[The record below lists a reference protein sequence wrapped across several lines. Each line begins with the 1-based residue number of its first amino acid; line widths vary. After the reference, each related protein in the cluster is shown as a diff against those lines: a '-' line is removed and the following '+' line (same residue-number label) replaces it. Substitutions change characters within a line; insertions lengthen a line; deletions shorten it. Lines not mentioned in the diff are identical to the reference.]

1 MRAFLATL
9 TLLCC
14 ASTTAQG
21 QQAEPEPAA
30 LRATETNP
38 AAADPDSLIVE
49 PLSATTTAS
58 EPAVNQRRLLDRLR
72 DTTFRP
78 ARSLLID
85 REMPLVGIRWAGDL
99 QGDVPLN
106 HEPDGAQATL
116 REAKLTFYRG
126 FGTNWSAKVQSN
138 YNNEGH
144 FELGDTYLVFTGWK
158 SSSATLGI
166 FKPGYSLENLSSR
179 VGLTFMERA
188 LPVAAL
194 SERRSS
200 GLSILK
206 RTESS
211 ILNAGLFLFNP
222 DEAGQREK
230 GQAVV
235 LRYVHA
241 PLDPV
246 KGLGFGM
253 LGGRG
258 IWSGVSFSYR
268 RNASGPNTQFR
279 SLPEVGVT
287 EDYFVDTGAIDG
299 ADSIIRLGLE
309 ASKVNGPW
317 SWQAELLSTQV
328 QREQQQSVLF
338 YGGYFYLS
346 WFLSGETRDY
356 NPASGEFRNVIP
368 RAPLGHHSW
377 GAWELAAR
385 LSLVDLN
392 DKDVV
397 GGEQSNF
404 TIGLNWY
411 LNRYLRVQANL
422 VKVLDVKR
430 PGSEFDGQDPL
441 IAALRLQWYLP

>member
-9 TLLCC
+9 TLLLC
-14 ASTTAQG
+14 ASTSAQD
-21 QQAEPEPAA
+21 QQAEPEPATPAVVESQPDPVVLDA
-30 LRATETNP
+30 LTV
-38 AAADPDSLIVE
+38 D
-49 PLSATTTAS
+49 PLSDETTTS
-58 EPAVNQRRLLDRLR
+58 EPEVNQRRLLDRLR
-72 DTTFRP
+72 NRSYQP

-85 REMPLVGIRWAGDL
+85 REMPLVGIKWGADL

-106 HEPDGAQATL
+106 QEPDGAKATL
-116 REAKLTFYRG
+116 REAKLTFFRS
-126 FGTNWSAKVQSN
+126 FGSDWSAKVQSN

-144 FELGDTYLVFTGWK
+144 FELGDTYLVYTGWK

-166 FKPGYSLENLSSR
+166 FKPGYSLENLSGR

-194 SERRSS
+194 AERRSS
-200 GLSILK
+200 GVSILK
-206 RTESS
+206 RTERS

-241 PLDPV
+241 PLDPG
-246 KGLGFGM
+246 KGLGLGI

-279 SLPEVGVT
+279 TLPEVGVT

-328 QREQQQSVLF
+328 QRDQQQRVFF

-397 GGEQSNF
+397 GGEQSNI
-404 TIGLNWY
+404 TVGLNWY
-411 LNRYLRVQANL
+411 LNKYLRVQANL

-441 IAALRLQWYLP
+441 IAVLRLQWYLP